1 MKNAPWQITACMASL
16 MAASLGA
23 PGSALG
29 QAAPAATATAT
40 ANAAVAAKAQAEV
53 RRVDLA
59 TGRVQLRHGPIAN
72 LDMPPMTMVFRVA
85 KPSMLEGLK
94 EGDRILFTAERI
106 DGAYTVTSLERLP

>member
-1 MKNAPWQITACMASL
+1 MKNAPWQISACMASL

-29 QAAPAATATAT
+29 QAAPAATTTTAT
-40 ANAAVAAKAQAEV
+40 VAAKAQAEV